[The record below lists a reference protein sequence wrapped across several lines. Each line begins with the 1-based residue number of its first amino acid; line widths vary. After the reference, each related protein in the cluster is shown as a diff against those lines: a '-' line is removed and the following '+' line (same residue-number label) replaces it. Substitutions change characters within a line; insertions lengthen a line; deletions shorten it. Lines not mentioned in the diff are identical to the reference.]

1 MTVLASMS
9 PWWAAIAW
17 ITASLSYVLS
27 CNADFDMRALDLM
40 VERLADVVQKTG
52 SACNGGVKAQFGS
65 HHTGKV

>member
-1 MTVLASMS
+1 MDNGLAF
-9 PWWAAIAW
+9 
-17 ITASLSYVLS
+17 LVLS
-27 CNADFDMRALDLM
+27 CNVNADFDMRALDLM